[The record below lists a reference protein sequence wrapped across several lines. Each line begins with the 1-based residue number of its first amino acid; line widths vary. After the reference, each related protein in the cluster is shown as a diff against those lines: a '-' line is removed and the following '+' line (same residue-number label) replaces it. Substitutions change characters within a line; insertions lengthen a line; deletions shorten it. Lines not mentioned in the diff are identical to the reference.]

1 MFINTIP
8 RYLRLARYNTNLVN
22 LLTEAV
28 DCEAKAEAES
38 TFSLLKEYREI
49 NTIEAIEALH
59 LVSSK
64 NIELERN
71 LRCAQSLLYICKSY
85 MSVIDD
91 PRIILEF
98 AKQLQSYEEYRILQ
112 LRDRIVFLKT
122 ILDRLLFDKYI
133 IEKLI
138 DSLDESDTWNEWD
151 DLKQNEPFSKLDNDL
166 NNINDLCNRIRNEL
180 SFMTGSIFG
189 GDLYSEQE
197 DDFEL
202 LKLINKYEFD
212 NMNFQQCCDIIGMTD
227 SE

>member
-1 MFINTIP
+1 MFIITIP

-28 DCEAKAEAES
+28 DSEAKAEAES

-71 LRCAQSLLYICKSY
+71 LRCSQSLLYICKSY

-91 PRIILEF
+91 PKIILEF

-112 LRDRIVFLKT
+112 LKDRIVFLKK
-122 ILDRLLFDKYI
+122 IFNNLKFDKYI

-138 DSLDESDTWNEWD
+138 DSLDEPDEWD
-151 DLKQNEPFSKLDNDL
+151 DLKQNEPFNKLENDL
-166 NNINDLCNRIRNEL
+166 KNINNLSNRIGGEL
-180 SFMTGSIFG
+180 SFMTRSIFK